1 MGPVPVAFP
10 REKELFS
17 AVLFPGLVRG
27 GPGAQVLRMGATRLP
42 LRRSHLI
49 ASACCLGHRAPIRP
63 QWMRDRSVPQS

>member
-49 ASACCLGHRAPIRP
+49 ASACCPRAPIRP